1 MSINYWL
8 ENFDNSEKLLFVL
21 RDLGFATL
29 EHLQAFTGN
38 SRSEMLKEIKSYQ
51 HYYHQLV
58 ENGDLN
64 QVIQL
69 VNDQYYTLGTI
80 GGKLVEGWSDSDYR
94 KKEVPFEEISPFL
107 APKNKTSSFLKSND
121 VYLRLIQEGN
131 INRDEIIWVG
141 YHEVDLMMFSDLS
154 DKLKVRYRDKVL
166 FSIPDPTAAFVIK
179 KQYGFWLDVDDEQ
192 MNKNQLFLKM
202 QKYLAYYRITND
214 IKPLIWIT
222 NRTTTLRN
230 LWSDAISNML
240 SFSEKEPIV
249 KFLKPGQEINFITKW
264 NVVNA
269 VGGNKFKWQYIFE
282 N

>member
-1 MSINYWL
+1 
-8 ENFDNSEKLLFVL
+8 
-21 RDLGFATL
+21 
-29 EHLQAFTGN
+29 
-38 SRSEMLKEIKSYQ
+38 
-51 HYYHQLV
+51 
-58 ENGDLN
+58 
-64 QVIQL
+64 
-69 VNDQYYTLGTI
+69 
-80 GGKLVEGWSDSDYR
+80 
-94 KKEVPFEEISPFL
+94 
-107 APKNKTSSFLKSND
+107 
-121 VYLRLIQEGN
+121 
-131 INRDEIIWVG
+131 
-141 YHEVDLMMFSDLS
+141 
-154 DKLKVRYRDKVL
+154 VL

-192 MNKNQLFLKM
+192 MNKKQLFLKM

-269 VGGNKFKWQYIFE
+269 VGENKFKWQYIFE